1 MKQKQNSIDAVIRNK
16 ESLLSSIKGMLK
28 EDFGG
33 KADFGDGGPE
43 MEFLG
48 IALSIRGAYIQG
60 DDLMLRVAYGE
71 NQHKDMVAIA
81 LGPDGLEALAEALGK
96 LKEARAAEAKE
107 KEKKMK
113 EKASAPQRGRATLVI
128 NPTLFRQFKA
138 AVYVNGKTVSG
149 VIEEMMKK
157 YVESSKKSAK

>member
-1 MKQKQNSIDAVIRNK
+1 MKQKQNNIETVIRNK
-16 ESLLSSIKGMLK
+16 ESLLGTIKSILR
-28 EDFGG
+28 ESFENE
-33 KADFGDGGPE
+33 ADFGDGGPE
-43 MEFLG
+43 VEFLG

-71 NQHKDMVAIA
+71 NQQKDMVAIA

-96 LKEARAAEAKE
+96 LKEARAAKE
-107 KEKKMK
+107 KEE
-113 EKASAPQRGRATLVI
+113 EKGWTLERGRTTLVI

-157 YVESSKKSAK
+157 YVESSKKAAK

>member
-1 MKQKQNSIDAVIRNK
+1 MKQKQNNIETVIRNK
-16 ESLLSSIKGMLK
+16 ESLLGTIKGILRDNF
-28 EDFGG
+28 ENE
-33 KADFGDGGPE
+33 ADFGDGGPE
-43 MEFLG
+43 VEFLG

-71 NQHKDMVAIA
+71 NQQKDMVAIA

-96 LKEARAAEAKE
+96 LKEARAAKE
-107 KEKKMK
+107 KEE
-113 EKASAPQRGRATLVI
+113 EKGWTLERGRTTLVI

-149 VIEEMMKK
+149 VIEEFMKG
-157 YVESSKKSAK
+157 YVESSKKAAK

>member
-1 MKQKQNSIDAVIRNK
+1 MKQKQNNIETVIRNK
-16 ESLLSSIKGMLK
+16 ESQLGTIKSILR
-28 EDFGG
+28 ESFENE
-33 KADFGDGGPE
+33 ADFGDGGPE
-43 MEFLG
+43 VEFLG

-71 NQHKDMVAIA
+71 NQQKDMVAIA

-96 LKEARAAEAKE
+96 LKEARTAKE
-107 KEKKMK
+107 KEE
-113 EKASAPQRGRATLVI
+113 EKGWTLERGRTTLII

-157 YVESSKKSAK
+157 YVESSNKAAK